1 MKTFILA
8 SWLLTLSLYFRIQ
21 QKKIFRK
28 LAPEKGHLATLLKAS
43 VGSIFVLQLASLNVP
58 GKGSVEV
65 LLPAALR
72 LNIRLHIAA
81 QVHGALNHDNENT
94 AQENRRSIRN

>member
-1 MKTFILA
+1 M
-8 SWLLTLSLYFRIQ
+8 
-21 QKKIFRK
+21 
-28 LAPEKGHLATLLKAS
+28 APEKGHLATLLKAS

-65 LLPAALR
+65 LLLLPAALR
-72 LNIRLHIAA
+72 LDIRLHIAA